1 MFRDRWVAGL
11 LAAILLAISA
21 GGQTLPAG
29 DVLSGRV
36 GSPSARAG
44 EMLVSPAAADR
55 FYEIG
60 YDIAQMPAI
69 TGAQADQ
76 AIILLTAAKSLSS
89 QAGAV
94 EPLLLKL
101 AVQQPNRDY
110 SRHILTWL
118 QDYIGPGADRAI
130 ISEAVEYLLGRQTS
144 LQDRKKVL
152 EELVSRIGNK
162 NVAVDSE
169 LATSLGL
176 LMAEKGDA
184 AAAKFYMLQ
193 AYTSN
198 KYNPIAFAKLAELAP
213 EEIGPAAYIEHLRL
227 MVRENPLNL
236 EAAMNFARYAD
247 RLQFFDM
254 AAGAYR
260 YCAELFRYLHPTE
273 PLPPEIYLPWALTA
287 YNSPGGSAV
296 CLQIAE
302 NVRSQGR
309 FDFFLEAIAGRAA
322 ARAGDDQKAQQIFGQ
337 AEEKA
342 AAVLQGTATAVRE
355 LDSKQI
361 TWFYCL
367 VDPNPEKALEWA
379 NSCYATEPNSPAA
392 AALLAYALSINQGQ
406 LEWVK
411 PLLASFEHNQIAD
424 LVQAQIQLVENDK
437 AGAIKTLQEAVSK
450 DPGSFA
456 AERARQ
462 MLAEQGSPYV
472 PPVNAEAIQTYLVKD
487 LGQGLVPQFMRPE
500 EMLELQLNIQGNE
513 FSYSR
518 EIEASVAIGNK
529 GIEPLVVTENGLFA
543 GRIRIDARVTGD
555 LDRQFPNLVS
565 KTIRTALVVPAGR
578 SLVAPVR
585 LSTGP
590 LHRLLM
596 DHPQASLNITFTLYV
611 DPAEGDGGGI
621 GNRLANVQPVTV
633 SISRPGVKLTTDYV
647 RNRYEA
653 ITSGR
658 QDGQVVR
665 TAQLFTGLLREQQI
679 MSEKGTLYAY
689 MSAQW
694 LSKLLRESLL
704 AKPGLLLG
712 TADDQWDAKVNTM
725 ANMLSLSMD
734 EALTTAVAAN
744 LNHPK
749 WPVRLMT
756 VYLLATTS
764 SGSNFSDVLKWVAQ
778 QDSSELVRSM
788 AMTLQSAQLE
798 STSLQQISPVR

>member
-1 MFRDRWVAGL
+1 MFRDRWVAVL
-11 LAAILLAISA
+11 LAVILLATNV

-29 DVLSGRV
+29 DALSGRA
-36 GSPSARAG
+36 GGPSARAS
-44 EMLVSPAAADR
+44 EMLVSPSAADR

-60 YDIAQMPAI
+60 YEMAQLPGI
-69 TGAQADQ
+69 TGPQADQ

-101 AVQQPNRDY
+101 AVQQPQRDY
-110 SRHILTWL
+110 SRHILAWL
-118 QDYIGPGADRAI
+118 GDYTGPGADRAI
-130 ISEAVEYLLGRQTS
+130 ISEAIEYLLARESSVQG
-144 LQDRKKVL
+144 RKKVL
-152 EELVSRIGNK
+152 ENLVSRIGNK
-162 NVAVDSE
+162 NAAVDSE
-169 LATSLGL
+169 LATELGL
-176 LMAEKGDA
+176 LMAEQGNA

-236 EAAMNFARYAD
+236 EAAMNFARYAE
-247 RLQFFDM
+247 RLQFFDV
-254 AAGAYR
+254 AVGAYR
-260 YCAELFRYLHPTE
+260 YCAELFRHLHPSE
-273 PLPPEIYLPWALTA
+273 PLPAEIYLPWAVAA
-287 YNSPGGSAV
+287 YNSSDGAAV

-302 NVRSQGR
+302 SVRSRGR
-309 FDFFLEAIAGRAA
+309 FDFFLEALAGRAA
-322 ARAGDDQKAQQIFGQ
+322 ARAGDDQKAQEIFGR
-337 AEEKA
+337 AEERA

-355 LDSKQI
+355 LDAKQI
-361 TWFYCL
+361 AWFYCFA
-367 VDPNPEKALEWA
+367 DPNPEKALEWA
-379 NSCYATEPNSPAA
+379 NSSYAAEPNSPDAGG
-392 AALLAYALSINQGQ
+392 LLAYALSLNEGQ
-406 LEWVK
+406 LEWIR
-411 PLLASFEHNQIAD
+411 PLLVSFPHNQIAD
-424 LVQAQIQLVENDK
+424 LVQAQIYLTEDEEAK
-437 AGAIKTLQEAVSK
+437 AIKTLQSAVGK
-450 DPGSFA
+450 DPGSLA
-456 AERARQ
+456 AERARE

-472 PPVNAEAIQTYLVKD
+472 PPVNAEAVSTYLAKD
-487 LGQGLVPQFMRPE
+487 LGQGLVPQFVRPE
-500 EMLELQLNIQGNE
+500 AMLELQLNVQGNE
-513 FSYSR
+513 FSYGR

-555 LDRQFPNLVS
+555 LNRQFPNLVS
-565 KTIRTALVVPAGR
+565 KTIRTVLSLPPGR

-596 DHPQASLNITFTLYV
+596 DHPQASLDIAFTLYV
-611 DPAEGDGGGI
+611 DPIEADGGAV
-621 GNRLANVQPVTV
+621 GNRVAGLEPVVV
-633 SISRPGVKLTTDYV
+633 SISRPKVELTTDYV
-647 RNRYEA
+647 RNRYAA

-694 LSKLLRESLL
+694 LSQLLRESLL
-704 AKPGLLLG
+704 ADPGLLRG
-712 TADDQWDAKVNTM
+712 GPESQWDAKVNTM

-734 EALTTAVAAN
+734 EELATAVAGN
-744 LNHPK
+744 LRHPK
-749 WPVRLMT
+749 WPVRLMA
-756 VYLLATTS
+756 VYLLATTT

-778 QDSSELVRSM
+778 RDSSDLVRSM
-788 AMTLQSAQLE
+788 ATTLQSAQTPL
-798 STSLQQISPVR
+798 TARPR